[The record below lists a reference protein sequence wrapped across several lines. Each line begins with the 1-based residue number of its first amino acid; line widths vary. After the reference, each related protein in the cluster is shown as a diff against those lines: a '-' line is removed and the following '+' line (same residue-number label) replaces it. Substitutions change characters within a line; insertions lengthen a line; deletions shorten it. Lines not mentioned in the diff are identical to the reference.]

1 MDVTLPSFVGRASFF
16 VAVQKIFSK
25 NPKVLSSPSVNGYRN
40 GVEGFEKNF
49 ATTLK
54 FSKFVTL
61 IKKDARHREA
71 GSPGSTQF
79 QLPHPPLFS

>member
-1 MDVTLPSFVGRASFF
+1 MGTGTALKGL
-16 VAVQKIFSK
+16 K
-25 NPKVLSSPSVNGYRN
+25 
-40 GVEGFEKNF
+40 KNF